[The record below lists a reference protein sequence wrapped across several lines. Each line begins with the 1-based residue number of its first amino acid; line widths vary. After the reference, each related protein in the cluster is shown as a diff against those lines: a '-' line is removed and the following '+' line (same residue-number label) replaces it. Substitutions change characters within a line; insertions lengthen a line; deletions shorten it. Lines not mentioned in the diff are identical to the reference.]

1 MIADLGI
8 YFNTLWVSAVTAVTS
23 SSHACGF
30 LAGRPSNTFYM
41 AFEIVL
47 EGFVKNGGKQPK
59 IKINRNKFAKTE
71 IISYFCTKI
80 ENMRV
85 ISFSMI
91 REFIAKHADADV
103 PLRDWYKRV
112 CKANWNSFADIKQTF
127 NTADYVGNDR
137 YVFDIKGN
145 NYRIVAIVI
154 FINKK
159 VYMRFVGTHEEYDRI
174 KDIKNI

>member
-1 MIADLGI
+1 MIRVQADVFLATKP
-8 YFNTLWVSAVTAVTS
+8 FNTFWKASK
-23 SSHACGF
+23 
-30 LAGRPSNTFYM
+30 
-41 AFEIVL
+41 IVL
-47 EGFVKNGGKQPK
+47 RSHVKNGGKPPK
-59 IKINRNKFAKTE
+59 IKINRKIFGKTE
-71 IISYFCTKI
+71 IFSYLCTKI

-91 REFIAKHADADV
+91 RDFVAKHADADV
-103 PLRDWYKRV
+103 AMRDWYKRV

-145 NYRIVAIVI
+145 NYRIIAIVL

>member
-1 MIADLGI
+1 
-8 YFNTLWVSAVTAVTS
+8 
-23 SSHACGF
+23 
-30 LAGRPSNTFYM
+30 M
-41 AFEIVL
+41 AFKKVL
-47 EGFVKNGGKQPK
+47 EGFVKYGGKFLEF
-59 IKINRNKFAKTE
+59 KINRIKFGFTE
-71 IISYFCTKI
+71 IFPYLCTKI
-80 ENMRV
+80 KDMRV

-112 CKANWNSFADIKQTF
+112 CKAEWNNFADIKQTF

-145 NYRIVAIVI
+145 NYRIVAIVL